1 MTPKGEPPPSASV
14 DASPSASSLPELLG
28 QIDAIAEGATDT
40 DTIASGFP
48 SLDRSI
54 GGGFRRGDLAVL
66 GGDVG
71 SGKSAFALAIAL
83 RAAERQSVAYFS
95 AEMTPQRLMERV
107 LAMEGRVRV
116 DELRQG
122 TLDEMAR
129 ARVGAAAVRLRERL
143 PRFGRVSTDSEDGLP
158 EGWEESGVPDFV
170 IVDSIQGIGANR
182 RDTAE
187 EQASAVRA
195 LKTLALDAGIAI
207 LATAQLPFLGVRT
220 DRRPQLDDFGALGA
234 VKHHADV
241 VIALYREGMYDSA
254 RDVEGATELL
264 VRKNRHGNVGY
275 VDLFFYA
282 QWMRF
287 EDMLDPD
294 R

>member
-1 MTPKGEPPPSASV
+1 MSSKGESPPPPGETA
-14 DASPSASSLPELLG
+14 ASSLPELLG
-28 QIDAIAEGATDT
+28 QIDAIAEGAPDT
-40 DTIASGFP
+40 DSITTGFA
-48 SLDRSI
+48 SLDRSL
-54 GGGFRRGDLAVL
+54 GGGFRRGDLAIL

-83 RAAERQSVAYFS
+83 RSAEHHSVGYFS
-95 AEMTPQRLMERV
+95 AEMTQQRLMERV

-122 TLDEMAR
+122 TLDELAR

-143 PRFGRVSTDSEDGLP
+143 PRFGRVASDSPDGLP
-158 EGWEESGVPDFV
+158 EGWDEAGVPDLV
-170 IVDSIQGIGANR
+170 IIDVVQGVGAGR
-182 RDTAE
+182 RDAAE
-187 EQASAVRA
+187 EQASAIRA
-195 LKTLALDAGIAI
+195 LKSLALDAGIAI
-207 LATAQLPFLGVRT
+207 LATAQLPLLGARP

-241 VIALYREGMYDSA
+241 VLALYREGMYDSA
-254 RDVEGATELL
+254 RDIEGATELL

-275 VDLFFYA
+275 VDLYFYA

>member
-1 MTPKGEPPPSASV
+1 MTTKGDPPAPSDLA
-14 DASPSASSLPELLG
+14 ASSLPELLG
-28 QIDAIAEGATDT
+28 QIDAIAEGAPDS
-40 DTIASGFP
+40 DTIATGFP

-71 SGKSAFALAIAL
+71 SGKSALALAIAL
-83 RAAERQSVAYFS
+83 RSAEQHSVAYFS
-95 AEMTPQRLMERV
+95 GEMTPQRLMERV

-122 TLDEMAR
+122 ALDELAR
-129 ARVGAAAVRLRERL
+129 ARVGAAVIRLRERL
-143 PRFGRVSTDSEDGLP
+143 PRFGRLSIDANTGLP
-158 EGWEESGVPDFV
+158 DGWEEIAVPDLV
-170 IVDSIQGIGANR
+170 IVDSIQGVGAGR
-182 RDTAE
+182 REAAE
-187 EQASAVRA
+187 EQASTVRA
-195 LKTLALDAGIAI
+195 LKALALDAGIAI
-207 LATAQLPFLGVRT
+207 LATAQLPQLGVRS

-234 VKHHADV
+234 VKHHADIV
-241 VIALYREGMYDSA
+241 LALYRESMYDTA
-254 RDVEGATELL
+254 RDIEGATELL
-264 VRKNRHGNVGY
+264 VRKNRHGNTGY
-275 VDLFFYA
+275 VDLYFYA

>member
-1 MTPKGEPPPSASV
+1 MKGDPPASS
-14 DASPSASSLPELLG
+14 DAVASSLPELLG
-28 QIDAIAEGATDT
+28 QIDAIAEGAPDS

-71 SGKSAFALAIAL
+71 SGKSALALAIAL
-83 RAAERQSVAYFS
+83 RSAERHSVAYFS
-95 AEMTPQRLMERV
+95 GEMTPQRLMERV

-122 TLDEMAR
+122 ALDELGR
-129 ARVGAAAVRLRERL
+129 ARVGAAVIRLRERL
-143 PRFGRVSTDSEDGLP
+143 PRFGRLSIDSETGLT
-158 EGWEESGVPDFV
+158 EGWEETGVPDLV
-170 IVDSIQGIGANR
+170 IVDSIQGIGAGR
-182 RDTAE
+182 RDAAE

-195 LKTLALDAGIAI
+195 LKALALDAGIAI
-207 LATAQLPFLGVRT
+207 LATAQLPQLAVRA

-241 VIALYREGMYDSA
+241 VLALYRESMYDTA

-264 VRKNRHGNVGY
+264 VRKNRHGNTGY
-275 VDLFFYA
+275 VALYFYA

>member
-1 MTPKGEPPPSASV
+1 MNAKGDSPTPSTETT
-14 DASPSASSLPELLG
+14 ASSLPELLG
-28 QIDAIAEGATDT
+28 QIDAIAEGAPDT
-40 DTIASGFP
+40 DTITSGFP

-54 GGGFRRGDLAVL
+54 GGGFRRGDLAIL

-83 RAAERQSVAYFS
+83 RSAEHHSVAYFS

-107 LAMEGRVRV
+107 LAMEGRVRI

-122 TLDEMAR
+122 SLDELSR

-143 PRFGRVSTDSEDGLP
+143 PRFGRVSADSPDGLP
-158 EGWEESGVPDFV
+158 EGWEEAGVPDLV
-170 IVDSIQGIGANR
+170 IVDAIQGIGEGR
-182 RDTAE
+182 RDAAE
-187 EQASAVRA
+187 EHASAVRA
-195 LKTLALDAGIAI
+195 LKALALDAGIAI
-207 LATAQLPFLGVRT
+207 LATAQLPLLGARP

-241 VIALYREGMYDSA
+241 VLALYREGMYDSA
-254 RDVEGATELL
+254 RDIEGATELL
-264 VRKNRHGNVGY
+264 VRKNRHGSVGY
-275 VDLFFYA
+275 VDLYFYA

>member
-1 MTPKGEPPPSASV
+1 MTSKGEPSETPPSEAT
-14 DASPSASSLPELLG
+14 ASSLPELLG
-28 QIDAIAEGATDT
+28 QIDAIAEGAPDT
-40 DTIASGFP
+40 DTITTGFP

-83 RAAERQSVAYFS
+83 RSAEHHAVGFFS

-122 TLDEMAR
+122 TLDELAR
-129 ARVGAAAVRLRERL
+129 ARVGAAVVRLRERL
-143 PRFGRVSTDSEDGLP
+143 PRFGRMSSDSEDGLP
-158 EGWEESGVPDFV
+158 EGWDESGVPDLV
-170 IVDSIQGIGANR
+170 IIDTIQGIGAGR
-182 RDTAE
+182 REAAE
-187 EQASAVRA
+187 EQATAIRA
-195 LKTLALDAGIAI
+195 LKSLALDAGVAI
-207 LATAQLPFLGVRT
+207 LATAQLPLLSART

-241 VIALYREGMYDSA
+241 VLALYRESMYDSA

-275 VDLFFYA
+275 VDLYFYA
-282 QWMRF
+282 QYMRF

>member
-1 MTPKGEPPPSASV
+1 
-14 DASPSASSLPELLG
+14 LPELLG
-28 QIDAIAEGATDT
+28 QIDAIAEGAPDT
-40 DTIASGFP
+40 DTITCGFP

-66 GGDVG
+66 GGDVA

-83 RAAERQSVAYFS
+83 RSAEHHSVGYFS
-95 AEMTPQRLMERV
+95 AEMAPQRLMERV

-122 TLDEMAR
+122 TLDDLAR
-129 ARVGAAAVRLRERL
+129 ARVGAAVVRLRERL
-143 PRFGRVSTDSEDGLP
+143 PRFGRMSSDSADGLP
-158 EGWEESGVPDFV
+158 EGWDEAGVPDLV
-170 IVDSIQGIGANR
+170 IIDAIQSIGAGR
-182 RDTAE
+182 RDAAE
-187 EQASAVRA
+187 EQASAIRA
-195 LKTLALDAGIAI
+195 LKSLALDAGIAI
-207 LATAQLPFLGVRT
+207 LATAQLPLLGARP

-241 VIALYREGMYDSA
+241 VLALYRESMYDSA
-254 RDVEGATELL
+254 RDIEGATELL
-264 VRKNRHGNVGY
+264 VRKNRHGSVGY
-275 VDLFFYA
+275 VDLYFYA

>member
-1 MTPKGEPPPSASV
+1 MTPKGEPPSTATPEA
-14 DASPSASSLPELLG
+14 SASSLPELLG
-28 QIDAIAEGATDT
+28 QIDAIAEGAADT
-40 DTIASGFP
+40 DTIASGFQ

-71 SGKSAFALAIAL
+71 SGKSAFALAMAL

-143 PRFGRVSTDSEDGLP
+143 PRFGRVSSDSEHGLP
-158 EGWEESGVPDFV
+158 EGWEEAGVPDLVV
-170 IVDSIQGIGANR
+170 IDSIQGIGAGR
-182 RDTAE
+182 RDAAE
-187 EQASAVRA
+187 EHAAAVRA

-207 LATAQLPFLGVRT
+207 LATAQLPLLGVRT

-241 VIALYREGMYDSA
+241 VLALYRESMYDSA

-275 VDLFFYA
+275 VDLYFYA

>member
-1 MTPKGEPPPSASV
+1 MTTKGDPPAPSEAI
-14 DASPSASSLPELLG
+14 ASSLPELLG
-28 QIDAIAEGATDT
+28 QIDAIAEGAPDS

-71 SGKSAFALAIAL
+71 SGKSALALAIAL
-83 RAAERQSVAYFS
+83 RSAELHSVAYFS
-95 AEMTPQRLMERV
+95 GEMTPQRLMERV
-107 LAMEGRVRV
+107 LAIEGRVKV

-122 TLDEMAR
+122 ALDELAR
-129 ARVGAAAVRLRERL
+129 ARVGAAVIRLRERL
-143 PRFGRVSTDSEDGLP
+143 PRFGRLSIDADTGLAD
-158 EGWEESGVPDFV
+158 GWEETGVPDLV
-170 IVDSIQGIGANR
+170 IVDSIQGIGGGR
-182 RDTAE
+182 REAAE

-195 LKTLALDAGIAI
+195 LKALALDAGIAI
-207 LATAQLPFLGVRT
+207 LATAQLPQLATRP

-234 VKHHADV
+234 VKHHADLV
-241 VIALYREGMYDSA
+241 LALYRESMYDTA

-264 VRKNRHGNVGY
+264 VRKNRHGNTGY
-275 VDLFFYA
+275 VDLYFYA

>member
-1 MTPKGEPPPSASV
+1 MTSEGESSAPS
-14 DASPSASSLPELLG
+14 DAAATSLPELLG
-28 QIDAIAEGATDT
+28 QIDAIAEGAPDT
-40 DTIASGFP
+40 DTITSGFP

-83 RAAERQSVAYFS
+83 RSAERHSVAYFS

-122 TLDEMAR
+122 TLDELAR

-143 PRFGRVSTDSEDGLP
+143 PRFGRVSADTEDGLP
-158 EGWEESGVPDFV
+158 EGWDEAGVPDLV
-170 IVDSIQGIGANR
+170 IIDAIQGIGTGR
-182 RDTAE
+182 RDIAE

-207 LATAQLPFLGVRT
+207 LATAQLPLLAART

-241 VIALYREGMYDSA
+241 VLGLYREGMYDRA
-254 RDVEGATELL
+254 RDIEGATELL
-264 VRKNRHGNVGY
+264 LRKNRHGSVGY
-275 VDLFFYA
+275 VDLYFYA

>member
-1 MTPKGEPPPSASV
+1 MTKSEQESSESA
-14 DASPSASSLPELLG
+14 ASSLPELLG
-28 QIDAIAEGATDT
+28 QIDAIAEGAPDT

-48 SLDRSI
+48 SLDRSL
-54 GGGFRRGDLAVL
+54 GGGFRRGDLVVL

-83 RAAERQSVAYFS
+83 RAAERHSVAHFS

-107 LAMEGRVRV
+107 LAIEGRVRV

-122 TLDEMAR
+122 TLDELSR

-143 PRFGRVSTDSEDGLP
+143 PRFDKLSPDSDNGLP
-158 EGWEESGVPDFV
+158 DGWDEVGVPDLV
-170 IVDSIQGIGANR
+170 IVDSLQGIGAGR
-182 RDTAE
+182 RDAAE

-195 LKTLALDAGIAI
+195 LKSLALDAGVAI
-207 LATAQLPFLGVRT
+207 LATAQLPQLSARA

-241 VIALYREGMYDSA
+241 VLALYREGMYDSA
-254 RDVEGATELL
+254 RDIEGATELL
-264 VRKNRHGNVGY
+264 VRKNRHGNTGY
-275 VDLFFYA
+275 VDLYFYA

>member
-1 MTPKGEPPPSASV
+1 MTMNSDPPASS
-14 DASPSASSLPELLG
+14 DAVASSLPELLG
-28 QIDAIAEGATDT
+28 QIDAIAEGAPDS

-71 SGKSAFALAIAL
+71 SGKSALALAIAL
-83 RAAERQSVAYFS
+83 RSAERHSVAYFS
-95 AEMTPQRLMERV
+95 GEMTTQRLMERV

-122 TLDEMAR
+122 ALDELGR
-129 ARVGAAAVRLRERL
+129 ARVGAAAIRLRERL
-143 PRFGRVSTDSEDGLP
+143 PRFGRLSIDSETGLAD
-158 EGWEESGVPDFV
+158 GWEETGVADLV
-170 IVDSIQGIGANR
+170 IVDSIQGIGAGR
-182 RDTAE
+182 RDAAE
-187 EQASAVRA
+187 EQALAVRG
-195 LKTLALDAGIAI
+195 LKALALDAGIAI
-207 LATAQLPFLGVRT
+207 LATAQLPQLATRA

-234 VKHHADV
+234 VKHHADIV
-241 VIALYREGMYDSA
+241 LALYRESMYDTA
-254 RDVEGATELL
+254 RDIEGATELL
-264 VRKNRHGNVGY
+264 VRKNRHGNTGY
-275 VDLFFYA
+275 VDLYFYA

>member
-1 MTPKGEPPPSASV
+1 MTMKGDPPASS
-14 DASPSASSLPELLG
+14 DAAASSLPELLG
-28 QIDAIAEGATDT
+28 QIDAIAEGAPDS

-71 SGKSAFALAIAL
+71 SGKSALALAIAL
-83 RAAERQSVAYFS
+83 RSAERHSVTYFS
-95 AEMTPQRLMERV
+95 GEMTPQRLMERV

-122 TLDEMAR
+122 ALDELAR
-129 ARVGAAAVRLRERL
+129 ARVGAAVIRLRERL
-143 PRFGRVSTDSEDGLP
+143 PRFGRLSIESETGLAD
-158 EGWEESGVPDFV
+158 GWEEISVPDLV
-170 IVDSIQGIGANR
+170 IVDSLQGIGAGR
-182 RDTAE
+182 RDAAE

-195 LKTLALDAGIAI
+195 LKALALDAGIAI
-207 LATAQLPFLGVRT
+207 LATAQLPQLATRP

-234 VKHHADV
+234 VKHHADIV
-241 VIALYREGMYDSA
+241 LALYRESMYDAA
-254 RDVEGATELL
+254 RDIEGATELL
-264 VRKNRHGNVGY
+264 VRKNRHGNTGY
-275 VDLFFYA
+275 VDLYFYA

>member
-1 MTPKGEPPPSASV
+1 
-14 DASPSASSLPELLG
+14 LPELLG
-28 QIDAIAEGATDT
+28 QIDAIAEGAPDT
-40 DTIASGFP
+40 DSITTGFP

-83 RAAERQSVAYFS
+83 RSAERHSVAYFS
-95 AEMTPQRLMERV
+95 AEMTQQRLMERV

-122 TLDEMAR
+122 SLDEMAR

-143 PRFGRVSTDSEDGLP
+143 PRFGRISGDSEHGLP
-158 EGWEESGVPDFV
+158 DGWEEAAIPDLV
-170 IVDSIQGIGANR
+170 IVDSIQGVGHGR
-182 RDTAE
+182 RAAAE
-187 EQASAVRA
+187 EQALAVRA

-207 LATAQLPFLGVRT
+207 LATAQLPELNARA

-241 VIALYREGMYDSA
+241 VLGLYREAMYDRA
-254 RDVEGATELL
+254 RDIEGATELL
-264 VRKNRHGNVGY
+264 VRKNRHGNTGY
-275 VDLFFYA
+275 VDLYFYA

>member
-1 MTPKGEPPPSASV
+1 MKE
-14 DASPSASSLPELLG
+14 SPSETAAASSLPELLG
-28 QIDAIAEGATDT
+28 QIDAIAEGGQDT
-40 DTIASGFP
+40 DTIVSGFP
-48 SLDRSI
+48 SLDRSL

-83 RAAERQSVAYFS
+83 RAAERHSVAYFS
-95 AEMTPQRLMERV
+95 GEMTPQRLMERV

-122 TLDEMAR
+122 TLEETAR

-143 PRFGRVSTDSEDGLP
+143 PRFGKLSLDSEDGLP
-158 EGWEESGVPDFV
+158 DGWDEIGVPDLV
-170 IVDSIQGIGANR
+170 ILDSIQGIGAGR
-182 RDTAE
+182 RDAAE

-195 LKTLALDAGIAI
+195 LKSLALDAGVAI
-207 LATAQLPFLGVRT
+207 LATAQLPQLTARA

-234 VKHHADV
+234 IKHHADV
-241 VIALYREGMYDSA
+241 VLALYREGMYDSA

-264 VRKNRHGNVGY
+264 VRKNRHGNTGY
-275 VDLFFYA
+275 VDLYFYA

>member
-1 MTPKGEPPPSASV
+1 MTKGEPPTAPSDVA
-14 DASPSASSLPELLG
+14 ASSLPELLG
-28 QIDAIAEGATDT
+28 QIDAIAEGAPDT
-40 DTIASGFP
+40 DSIASGFP

-71 SGKSAFALAIAL
+71 SGKSALALAIAL
-83 RAAERQSVAYFS
+83 RSAERHSVTYFS

-122 TLDEMAR
+122 TLDELAR

-143 PRFGRVSTDSEDGLP
+143 PRFGRLSIDSDDGLRD
-158 EGWEESGVPDFV
+158 GWEESGLPDLV
-170 IVDSIQGIGANR
+170 IIDSIQGIGAGR
-182 RDTAE
+182 RDAAE

-195 LKTLALDAGIAI
+195 LKALALDAGIAI
-207 LATAQLPFLGVRT
+207 LATAQLPQLSARS
-220 DRRPQLDDFGALGA
+220 DRRPQLDDFGGLGS

-241 VIALYREGMYDSA
+241 VLALYREGMYDSA
-254 RDVEGATELL
+254 RDIEGATELL
-264 VRKNRHGNVGY
+264 VRKNRHGNTGY
-275 VDLFFYA
+275 VDLYFYA

>member
-1 MTPKGEPPPSASV
+1 MSTKGDSSTPSA
-14 DASPSASSLPELLG
+14 DTTASSLPELLG
-28 QIDAIAEGATDT
+28 QIDAIAEGAPDT
-40 DTIASGFP
+40 DTITSGFP

-54 GGGFRRGDLAVL
+54 GGGFRRGDLAIL

-83 RAAERQSVAYFS
+83 RSAEHHSVAYFS

-122 TLDEMAR
+122 SLDELAR

-143 PRFGRVSTDSEDGLP
+143 PRFGRVSGESPDGLP
-158 EGWEESGVPDFV
+158 EGWEEAGVPDLI
-170 IVDSIQGIGANR
+170 IVDAIQGIGEGR
-182 RDTAE
+182 RDAAE
-187 EQASAVRA
+187 EHASAVRA
-195 LKTLALDAGIAI
+195 LKALALDAGIAI
-207 LATAQLPFLGVRT
+207 LATAQLPLLVARP

-241 VIALYREGMYDSA
+241 VLALYREGMYDSA
-254 RDVEGATELL
+254 RDIEGATELL
-264 VRKNRHGNVGY
+264 VRKNRHGSVGY
-275 VDLFFYA
+275 VDLYFYA

>member
-1 MTPKGEPPPSASV
+1 MTPKGDAPPPS
-14 DASPSASSLPELLG
+14 SPSDVAASSLPELLG
-28 QIDAIAEGATDT
+28 QIDAIAEGAADT

-48 SLDRSI
+48 SLDRSV

-83 RAAERQSVAYFS
+83 RAAERHSVAYFS

-129 ARVGAAAVRLRERL
+129 ARVGAAAIRLRERL
-143 PRFGRVSTDSEDGLP
+143 PRFGRVSIDTEHGLP
-158 EGWEESGVPDFV
+158 EGWEEAGVPDFV
-170 IVDSIQGIGANR
+170 IVDSIQGVGAGR
-182 RDTAE
+182 RESVE
-187 EQASAVRA
+187 EQAAAVRA
-195 LKTLALDAGIAI
+195 LKALALDAGLAI
-207 LATAQLPFLGVRT
+207 LATAQLPLLGVRA
-220 DRRPQLDDFGALGA
+220 DRRPLLDDFGALGA
-234 VKHHADV
+234 VKHHADLV
-241 VIALYREGMYDSA
+241 VALYREGMYDSA
-254 RDVEGATELL
+254 RDIEGATELL
-264 VRKNRHGNVGY
+264 IRKNRHGNVGY